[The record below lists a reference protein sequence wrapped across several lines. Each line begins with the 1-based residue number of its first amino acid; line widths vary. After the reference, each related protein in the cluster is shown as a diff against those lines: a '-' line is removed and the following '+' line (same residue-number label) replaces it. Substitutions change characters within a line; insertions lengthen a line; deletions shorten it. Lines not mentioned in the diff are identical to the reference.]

1 MICDQ
6 HVRLT
11 TKNEKGREGSNQLT
25 YQWRFEREI
34 GARESPMIQATGG
47 LGDGQGTFG
56 GKENGGENARK

>member
-1 MICDQ
+1 MQIQ
-6 HVRLT
+6 TFRNLLAH
-11 TKNEKGREGSNQLT
+11 KMS
-25 YQWRFEREI
+25 QWRFEREI